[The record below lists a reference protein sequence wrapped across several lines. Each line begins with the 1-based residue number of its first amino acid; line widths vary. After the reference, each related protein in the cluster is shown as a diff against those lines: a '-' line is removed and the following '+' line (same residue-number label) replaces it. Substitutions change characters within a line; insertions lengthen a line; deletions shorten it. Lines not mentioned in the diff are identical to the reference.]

1 MFSEKVVQVLKE
13 TRTCFSFV
21 YLSYLC
27 KVLRQKTKQ
36 NEKEKNVSVFSGWD
50 SRFSEL

>member
-1 MFSEKVVQVLKE
+1 MIIFKPNEK
-13 TRTCFSFV
+13 TV
-21 YLSYLC
+21 YVIL
-27 KVLRQKTKQ
+27 VLRQKTKQ

>member
-1 MFSEKVVQVLKE
+1 MFFFCVFIV
-13 TRTCFSFV
+13 F
-21 YLSYLC
+21 C